1 MKTQRTG
8 TDTDSRLHRWNISSQ
23 DGSSPLTL
31 LGMLCARPG
40 MQERRATSLGAWG
53 GPSTRIWKWGGGFES
68 LLNGFSIGPSAHL
81 DPGWKA
87 DVAIYPH
94 LPQTQLSAGP
104 HPELQGDVSLP
115 GRNTGDDQEEAE
127 QSGVLFF
134 LTPPPF

>member
-1 MKTQRTG
+1 M
-8 TDTDSRLHRWNISSQ
+8 HV
-23 DGSSPLTL
+23 
-31 LGMLCARPG
+31 
-40 MQERRATSLGAWG
+40 QECKNAEQQVWVHGEAHPRVSG
-53 GPSTRIWKWGGGFES
+53 KWGGGFES

-94 LPQTQLSAGP
+94 LPQTQLSVGP
-104 HPELQGDVSLP
+104 HPELQGDLSLP